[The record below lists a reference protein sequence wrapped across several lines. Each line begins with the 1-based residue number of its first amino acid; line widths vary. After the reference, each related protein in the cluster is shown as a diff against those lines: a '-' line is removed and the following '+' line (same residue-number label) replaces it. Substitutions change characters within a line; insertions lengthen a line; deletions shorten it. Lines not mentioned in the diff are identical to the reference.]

1 MISEAEL
8 AARRPTM
15 TLAQRVE
22 ARRALDQ
29 AAGIVYPPLTDQRAA
44 GIARLLVQTPVTAV
58 AGNQRNQ

>member
-29 AAGIVYPPLTDQRAA
+29 AAGIVYPPLTDQCAA
-44 GIARLLVQTPVTAV
+44 GIARLLVQTPATPV
-58 AGNQRNQ
+58 AGDRWNQ